1 MLGNLL
7 FVNKYNWL
15 QSTPW
20 TPTSFSMAD
29 NTSSSA
35 GASDRLTDA
44 ERYIAGT
51 ATVMIAIAALLG
63 NGLVFCAF
71 IRFKK
76 LRRPTNYFIVN
87 LAVYDFLVGCLPVPF
102 WASYLFTGKPTR
114 KQGEFDLIYWLWEC
128 FDVMCALGSI
138 ASLAFIAV
146 DRYICIKDALR
157 YHALITTKVFYYC
170 LAFVWAYSL
179 IPVVLSY
186 VKSTQLIDGA
196 IFRYYI
202 FIAGLIVPTF
212 VMAFCYMNIY
222 LVTIR
227 LNREMHQNQ
236 QLGTFAAPFEGTS
249 NCSYENTELELQRS
263 DTNNQ
268 NSLNPGHL
276 TNIPNSPMDRSENRT
291 GGSHNQKGFLE
302 TGLQETVTRSRTSS
316 IVQLTQEN
324 TKKSSLYNIT
334 GWGSQD
340 QDMTQR
346 NQNDQDA
353 VSNPIERHN
362 DHKSMV
368 KAAKTLS
375 FFMGAFLL
383 TWTPFI
389 MTIMLVVWKSSL
401 ITYRW
406 VAFAKCLHYAN
417 SGLNPFLYSL
427 LNVNFR
433 KAFISILFCKP
444 NVHLLVV

>member
-1 MLGNLL
+1 
-7 FVNKYNWL
+7 
-15 QSTPW
+15 
-20 TPTSFSMAD
+20 MAN
-29 NTSSSA
+29 NTSS
-35 GASDRLTDA
+35 GAAAWDRMSDT

-51 ATVMIAIAALLG
+51 ATAIIAAAALLG

-71 IRFKK
+71 IRFEK

-102 WASYLFTGKPTR
+102 WASYLFTEKPAR
-114 KQGEFDLIYWLWEC
+114 KQGEFDVIYWLWEC

-138 ASLAFIAV
+138 ASLAFVAV

-157 YHALITTKVFYYC
+157 YHALVTTTVFYYC
-170 LAFVWAYSL
+170 LAFIWAYSF

-186 VKSTQLIDGA
+186 LKTTRLIEGA

-202 FIAGLIVPTF
+202 FIAGLIVPTV
-212 VMAFCYMNIY
+212 VMAFCYVNI
-222 LVTIR
+222 LLITLR
-227 LNREMHQNQ
+227 LNREMRQNQ
-236 QLGTFAAPFEGTS
+236 RLGTFAAPIEGTS
-249 NCSYENTELELQRS
+249 NCSYEVTELELQQS
-263 DTNNQ
+263 VANTQ
-268 NSLNPGHL
+268 SSLNPAHIIS
-276 TNIPNSPMDRSENRT
+276 IPNSPSDRSESTT
-291 GGSHNQKGFLE
+291 GESHSKNGFLE
-302 TGLQETVTRSRTSS
+302 TGLQENVTRSRASS
-316 IVQLTQEN
+316 IVQLTQGN
-324 TKKSSLYNIT
+324 TKISLNNVI

-340 QDMTQR
+340 RDMMQR
-346 NQNDQDA
+346 NPAIQGTESD
-353 VSNPIERHN
+353 STERHN

-375 FFMGAFLL
+375 FIMGAFLV

-389 MTIMLVVWKSSL
+389 MTIMIYLWNSSL
-401 ITYRW
+401 LTARW

-433 KAFISILFCKP
+433 KAFTSILFCQP
-444 NVHLLVV
+444 NVHLGVV